1 MKERCNSVCW
11 AHRENILYIIDKKG
25 NLIVCDPLKEE
36 FDYVVCGTVL
46 RRNLVNAESAD
57 AEVKPHAIG
66 VVIFLRKVILLV
78 RLTDTM
84 AELVT
89 EYHVEAQSCLRPVPF
104 ANDSYVAWTETGN
117 LMQVEATGECYC
129 NAVTIG
135 VLSLVLDLFDLPHYG
150 FHSETDLGAKV
161 VDKNSAPPKVIDAT
175 FLRTL
180 GGDGDSNPKAF
191 ATLDAGNA
199 LEVFALYGKTNIM
212 PRLGLPFSCTF
223 LLGHPAVPILSVG
236 TADGRVLCL
245 WVQIAAKTAEGDSK
259 GKDDPKSDP
268 GEESCLFA
276 TATIFA
282 ERWVSDNCLEF
293 GCYEEVAAEEAF
305 VTGVTEDGA
314 REMFLCSTVKGND
327 WANKFM
333 TVEDGMKTA
342 AGNLL
347 DRYHLFSLHIE
358 QKNSK

>member
-1 MKERCNSVCW
+1 MKRCGKELSLAREPNSNSEMRQLMKERCNSVCW

-135 VLSLVLDLFDLPHYG
+135 VLSLVLDLFDLPSLWLS
-150 FHSETDLGAKV
+150 FRD
-161 VDKNSAPPKVIDAT
+161 
-175 FLRTL
+175 
-180 GGDGDSNPKAF
+180 
-191 ATLDAGNA
+191 
-199 LEVFALYGKTNIM
+199 
-212 PRLGLPFSCTF
+212 RLGRE
-223 LLGHPAVPILSVG
+223 
-236 TADGRVLCL
+236 GR
-245 WVQIAAKTAEGDSK
+245 G
-259 GKDDPKSDP
+259 
-268 GEESCLFA
+268 
-276 TATIFA
+276 
-282 ERWVSDNCLEF
+282 
-293 GCYEEVAAEEAF
+293 
-305 VTGVTEDGA
+305 
-314 REMFLCSTVKGND
+314 
-327 WANKFM
+327 
-333 TVEDGMKTA
+333 
-342 AGNLL
+342 
-347 DRYHLFSLHIE
+347 
-358 QKNSK
+358 